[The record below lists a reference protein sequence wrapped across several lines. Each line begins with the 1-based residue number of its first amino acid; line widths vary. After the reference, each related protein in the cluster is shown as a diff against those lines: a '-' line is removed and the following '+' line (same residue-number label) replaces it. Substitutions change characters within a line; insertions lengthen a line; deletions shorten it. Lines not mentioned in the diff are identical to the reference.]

1 MKKIDP
7 RAWIPQVES
16 LLILPEFAGFIQR
29 LSRPVAS
36 RTISLTLDSLRQ
48 ELVGAPA
55 SEALDQEAVRTLA
68 VEECRKALGR
78 KNRQGLQKVLNGTGV
93 VLHTNLGRS
102 PIPKALWD
110 AVREVNTGYSNLEF
124 NLERGE
130 RGGRGGLAAE
140 LLAALCGA
148 EAALAVNN
156 NAAAM
161 LLVLEAFCKG
171 KEVIVSRGEA
181 VQIGGGFRIP
191 DILALSG
198 ARLKE
203 VGTTNITTTQD
214 YLNAVGPETAAALLV
229 HSSNFALRG
238 FTEKPS
244 LSELSKALP
253 EDILRV
259 VDQGSGSTVE
269 GLESEPS
276 AGSLLRSGADLVC
289 FSGDKILGG
298 PQAGLIVGR
307 ADLIAIL
314 SKHPLMRAFR
324 PGKTILSLLEACLL
338 AKLGGGEVS
347 TLDTGK
353 ISARASRSVAQRAL
367 ELSAEPGL
375 KTLRALSRKIAA
387 GIPKGRIKI
396 ITSRATLGGGS
407 TPDQTIPSLALRIKP
422 LNSAQELSTALRQ
435 AAPPLVSRIEE
446 EHIIIDLIT
455 LTDENPKTVAA
466 VIAYAL
472 KMDDGS
478 MAAVNKPAS
487 NSEGDSGLPA

>member
-1 MKKIDP
+1 MKKNDP

-16 LLILPEFAGFIQR
+16 LLILPEFTVFIQR
-29 LSRPVAS
+29 LSRPVVS
-36 RTISLTLDSLRQ
+36 RTIAQTLDTLRK
-48 ELVGAPA
+48 EFVTGEV
-55 SEALDQEAVRTLA
+55 SEDLDESAVRALA
-68 VEECRKALGR
+68 IEECRKTLV
-78 KNRQGLQKVLNGTGV
+78 KKSRQGLQKVLNGTGV

-102 PIPKALWD
+102 PIPTALWD

-124 NLERGE
+124 NLENGE
-130 RGGRGGLAAE
+130 RGGRGGLVME
-140 LLAALCGA
+140 LLAVLCGA

-214 YLNAVGPETAAALLV
+214 YCTAIGPETAAVLLV

-244 LSELSKALP
+244 LSALSKALP
-253 EDILRV
+253 EDILRI

-269 GLESEPS
+269 GLDSEPS
-276 AGSLLRSGADLVC
+276 VGSLLRSGADLVC

-298 PQAGLIVGR
+298 PQAGIIIGR

-314 SKHPLMRAFR
+314 SKHPLIRAFR
-324 PGKTILSLLEACLL
+324 PGKTILSLLEASLL
-338 AKLGGGEVS
+338 ARLGGAGVS
-347 TLDTGK
+347 TIEKGK
-353 ISARASRSVAQRAL
+353 SDARTRCLAAQRAL
-367 ELSAEPGL
+367 KLSAEPGL
-375 KTLRALSRKIAA
+375 KTLRALSKKITSSL
-387 GIPKGRIKI
+387 PKDRIKI
-396 ITSRATLGGGS
+396 IPSRATLGGGS
-407 TPDQTIPSLALRIKP
+407 TPDQTISSMALLIKP
-422 LNSAQELSTALRQ
+422 HKSAEKLSAALRQ
-435 AAPPLVSRIEE
+435 ASPPLVARIEE
-446 EHIIIDLIT
+446 EQIVVDLMA
-455 LTDENPKTVAA
+455 LADENPKTVAES
-466 VIAYAL
+466 IAFAMKIENEGL
-472 KMDDGS
+472 TVKGKT
-478 MAAVNKPAS
+478 AN
-487 NSEGDSGLPA
+487 NSEGDLGKPL